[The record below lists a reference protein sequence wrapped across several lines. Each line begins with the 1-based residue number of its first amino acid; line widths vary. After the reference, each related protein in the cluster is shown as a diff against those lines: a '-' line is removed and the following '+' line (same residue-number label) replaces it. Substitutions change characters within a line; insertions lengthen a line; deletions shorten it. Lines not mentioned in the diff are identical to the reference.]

1 MPIVDPKLLSQ
12 VRYRCIGPSR
22 GGRVVA
28 VAADPVKKNV
38 FYFGA
43 VAGGVWK
50 SDDAGQYWENI
61 TDGFLNTASIGAL
74 AVAPSDG
81 NVMYAGT
88 GETTIRLDITHGDGM
103 YKSTDAGATWQHIG
117 LDQTRHIGEIRVHP
131 DDPDLVYVAA
141 LGYASHDNPER
152 GVYRSKDG
160 GETWELVLHVSERAG
175 AVDIAMDPS
184 NPRILFAT
192 IWQATRTFWSID
204 SGGPDSG
211 LWRSKDGGDTW
222 ENIST
227 SSGLPDGTLGKMGV
241 SVSRA
246 RTGRV
251 FAIVEAEG
259 RKRGLYRSD
268 DHGATWE
275 HLTAKPELQWR
286 PWYYMHVIAH
296 PTDPDTVFVMNMKAW
311 KSIDGGKT
319 FEEFH
324 TPHGDNHALWID
336 PENPDR
342 MIGCDDGGAW
352 VSLNAGESWST
363 IYNQLTAQFY
373 HVATDDQYPYL
384 VYGSQQDNS
393 SIAVPSRTNKG
404 AINWGD
410 CYPPGTAESG
420 YVAPKPGDPNIVFV
434 GAIGSSPG
442 GGDALQR
449 YDHRTKQI
457 QLVSVWPEAYHDG
470 NTAEVRFQW
479 TYPIVFSPHDPDV
492 LYAAGNQVFR
502 STDEGHSWEAISPDL
517 TYADPAT
524 MGVSGPLTMDTAGA
538 EMYATVFSLMVSR
551 HEHGVLMAGSDD
563 GKVHVSRNDG
573 GDWTDVT
580 PSDLPKFSQV
590 TMIEESPHTAGTVY
604 MTVARHKM
612 GDYAAYVYRS
622 TDLGQSWNRIDD
634 GIPDNDFCRVIRE
647 DPKRKGLL
655 YVGTE
660 LGIWASFDDGAHWQS
675 LQCNLPVTPVYD
687 FVIKDDD
694 LVVATHGRSFWILDD
709 LTQVR
714 QIADDL
720 RGADKYLFKP
730 HDTVRTPPDLF
741 GDFWG
746 SPGGKNYHVT
756 IGQNATYY
764 LDEDET
770 GHKTKR
776 VIDGGDDL
784 ARGVRITYLLDDDA
798 AGSAT
803 LTISG
808 ADGSEIETFSSD
820 IPADKKDRD
829 GRYITARAGMN
840 VFQWSMNHRSGV
852 KMVGSD
858 FHGRPP
864 GPLALPGTYRATLTV
879 GDWSMT
885 QTFDLVKD
893 PRVTTSDADLAEQF
907 DLMLNIQTKL
917 SETATAVNTIRSL
930 RSQLDDWSKRLADDE
945 AAADT
950 IAASGAFVE
959 QLTEFENEFVQV
971 EFTSE
976 GDSLNHL
983 EQLFEKLS
991 ALAPVVSSA
1000 DTRPTVQS
1008 HRVYEK
1014 LAGQIDERLAA
1025 FDAAVT
1031 EGLGRINAQLADLGV
1046 DVVGVP
1052 SA

>member
-1 MPIVDPKLLSQ
+1 MSTVDPKLFSQ
-12 VRYRCIGPSR
+12 VHYRCIGPSR

-61 TDGFLNTASIGAL
+61 TDGFLNTSSIGAL

-81 NVMYAGT
+81 NVIYAGT

-103 YKSTDAGATWQHIG
+103 YKSTDAGVTWQHIG
-117 LDQTRHIGEIRVHP
+117 LSDTRHIGEIRVHP

-141 LGYASHDNPER
+141 LGHASKNNAER
-152 GVYRSKDG
+152 GLYRSKDG
-160 GETWELVLHVSERAG
+160 GTTWELVLHVSDGAG
-175 AVDIAMDPS
+175 AVDVSLDPN

-192 IWQATRTFWSID
+192 IWQARRTFWSID
-204 SGGPDSG
+204 SGGPECG

-227 SSGLPDGTLGKMGV
+227 RSGLPDGTIGKIGV
-241 SVSRA
+241 SVSPA
-246 RTGRV
+246 QSGRV
-251 FAIVEAEG
+251 FAIIEAEG

-268 DHGATWE
+268 DHGETWE
-275 HLTAKPELQWR
+275 QVSKKPELQWR

-296 PTDPDTVFVMNMKAW
+296 PTDADTVYVMNMKAW
-311 KSIDGGKT
+311 KSIDGGKN
-319 FEEFH
+319 FEEWH

-352 VSLNAGESWST
+352 VSLNAGGSWST

-420 YVAPKPGDPNIVFV
+420 YVAPKPDDPNIVFV

-442 GGDALQR
+442 GGDSLQR

-479 TYPIVFSPHDPDV
+479 TYPIVFSPQDSSV
-492 LYAAGNQVFR
+492 LYAAGNKVFR
-502 STDEGHSWEAISPDL
+502 SDNEGHSWEAISDDL
-517 TYADPAT
+517 THADPDT

-538 EMYATVFSLMVSR
+538 EMYATIFSLMVSK
-551 HEHGVLMAGSDD
+551 HEQGVLMAGSDD
-563 GKVHVSRNDG
+563 GRVHVSRDDG
-573 GDWTDVT
+573 GAWIEVT
-580 PSDLPKFSQV
+580 PPDMEKFSQV
-590 TMIEESPHTAGTVY
+590 TMIEESPHTPGTVY

-612 GDYAAYVYRS
+612 GDYGAYVYKS
-622 TDLGQSWNRIDD
+622 TDLGGSWTRLDD
-634 GIPDNDFCRVIRE
+634 GIPENDFCRVIRE
-647 DPKRKGLL
+647 DPKRQGLL

-660 LGIWASFDDGAHWQS
+660 LGVWVSFDDGDHWQS
-675 LQCNLPVTPVYD
+675 MQCNLPVTPVYD
-687 FVIKDDD
+687 FVVKDDD

-709 LTQVR
+709 LSQVR
-714 QIADDL
+714 QAHDDL
-720 RGADKYLFKP
+720 QGAANYLFKP
-730 HDTVRTPPDLF
+730 RDTVRTPPDLF
-741 GDFWG
+741 GAFWG
-746 SPGGKNYHVT
+746 RPGGKNYHVT

-764 LDEDET
+764 VDDDET
-770 GHKTKR
+770 GHMRNR

-784 ARGVRITYLLDDDA
+784 ERGVRITYLLDEDA
-798 AGSAT
+798 TGSAT
-803 LTISG
+803 LTISDAAG
-808 ADGSEIETFSSD
+808 NEIETFSSE
-820 IPADKKDRD
+820 IPSEKKDRA
-829 GRYITARAGMN
+829 GNRYIHAKEGMN
-840 VFQWSMNHRSGV
+840 AFQWSMNHSSGV
-852 KMVGSD
+852 KMADTD

-864 GPLALPGTYRATLTV
+864 GPLATPGTYQATLTV

-885 QTFDLVKD
+885 QSFDLVKD
-893 PRVTTSDADLAEQF
+893 PRVTTSDEDFAEQF
-907 DLMLNIQTKL
+907 ALMSQIQGKL
-917 SETATAVNTIRSL
+917 SETAAAVNTIRGV
-930 RSQLDDWSKRLADDE
+930 RKQLQSWTTRLEDDVAASDVVT
-945 AAADT
+945 AAA
-950 IAASGAFVE
+950 SLEE
-959 QLTEFENEFVQV
+959 QLTAIEHELVQV

-976 GDSLNHL
+976 GDSLNYR
-983 EQLFEKLS
+983 EMLFEKLGG
-991 ALAPVVSSA
+991 LVPIVGSA
-1000 DTRPTVQS
+1000 DARPTVQS
-1008 HRVYEK
+1008 HEVYAK
-1014 LAGQIDERLAA
+1014 LAGQIDERVAALQVVLDGDLARLNERLAA
-1025 FDAAVT
+1025 
-1031 EGLGRINAQLADLGV
+1031 LGV
-1046 DVVGVP
+1046 DIIGV
-1052 SA
+1052 